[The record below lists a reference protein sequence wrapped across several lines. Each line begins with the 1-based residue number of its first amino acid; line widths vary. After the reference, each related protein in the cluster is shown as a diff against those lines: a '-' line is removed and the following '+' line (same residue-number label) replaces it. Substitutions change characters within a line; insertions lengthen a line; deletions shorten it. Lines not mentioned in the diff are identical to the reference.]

1 MTDRTVFT
9 PEAEEQL
16 VELYRYISATGSPA
30 AAAGY
35 TNSIVA
41 FCEELATFPRLGK
54 ARDDIRPGLRTIG
67 FQRRVL
73 VAFAAIGQDLV
84 PNLQQ
89 KRSRG
94 LSRQLQA
101 AVAAIGRPI
110 P

>member
-84 PNLQQ
+84 IVGIFYGG
-89 KRSRG
+89 RDYE
-94 LSRQLQA
+94 A
-101 AVAAIGRPI
+101 ALTEAETTSVD
-110 P
+110 

>member
-67 FQRRVL
+67 FQRRCWSHS
-73 VAFAAIGQDLV
+73 ARWRCKSSS
-84 PNLQQ
+84 QQ
-89 KRSRG
+89 RRF
-94 LSRQLQA
+94 R
-101 AVAAIGRPI
+101 
-110 P
+110 